1 MNGTGGMIV
10 DNDANTGTYPQAS
23 SFYFMPVAND
33 LTCGDGTSDTGCA
46 VKLTQAGLH

>member
-23 SFYFMPVAND
+23 SFYFMPVANT